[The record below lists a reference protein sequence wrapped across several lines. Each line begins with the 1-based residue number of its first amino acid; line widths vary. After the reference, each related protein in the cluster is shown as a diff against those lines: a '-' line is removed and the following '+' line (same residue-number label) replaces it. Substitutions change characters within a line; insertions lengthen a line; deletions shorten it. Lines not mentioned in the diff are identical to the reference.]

1 MTDRRP
7 DTLQPPYATGHRAA
21 YFAFDL
27 FPSTKGA
34 AVHIAQMA
42 DELFARFGG
51 GLLGVTGGGRLPRRQ
66 VEDGREIVRFDDA
79 VPNLLGRFEAFSS
92 WVAGHV
98 AEHAGTL
105 ELCHVRDPWGAL
117 PVVDAP
123 GRRYQVVYEVN
134 GLPSIELRHTRPGLP
149 ERTLA
154 KIRELERHCL
164 HAADAIIVPS
174 RVNAEAVRGY
184 GVPDGKVTVVPNG
197 ADVPDPR
204 PRPDDAPDRYIIYVG
219 ALQPWQGLDVLMR
232 AFARLADLP
241 DLRLVVC
248 SSVQARRAK
257 PLRRLAR
264 HLGVEDR
271 VEWRFTVPHAQ
282 VAAWL
287 QHAELSVAPLTACA
301 RNLDQGC
308 APLKVLESMAAGT
321 PVVASDLPVVRELMA
336 DREHGRLVPAD
347 RPAELAR
354 AVRVLLEYPDTARD
368 MGARAREHVA
378 STLTWDA
385 SRARLAE
392 VYRTLAAHPA
402 VPTRPMVPTVSAGT
416 ADSARPTLSARPVD
430 RW

>member
-1 MTDRRP
+1 MTSLD
-7 DTLQPPYATGHRAA
+7 HRAA

-27 FPSTKGA
+27 FPSAKGA

-42 DELFARFGG
+42 DELFTHFGG
-51 GLLGVTGGGRLPRRQ
+51 GLLGVTGGGPLPPRQ
-66 VEDGREIVRFDDA
+66 VEGAREIVRFGNA
-79 VPNLLGRFEAFSS
+79 LPNLLDRFEAFSA
-92 WVAGHV
+92 WVAGLV
-98 AEHAGTL
+98 AEQAGTL
-105 ELCHVRDPWGAL
+105 ELVHVRDPWGAL
-117 PVVDAP
+117 PVVAVPD
-123 GRRYQVVYEVN
+123 RRYRVVYEMN
-134 GLPSIELRHTRPGLP
+134 GLPSVELRHTRPGVP

-154 KIRELERHCL
+154 KIRELERRCL
-164 HAADAIIVPS
+164 AEADAVIVPS
-174 RVNAEAVRGY
+174 EVNARAVRAY
-184 GVPDGKVTVVPNG
+184 GVPDEKITVVPNG
-197 ADVPDPR
+197 ADVPEPPPR
-204 PRPDDAPDRYIIYVG
+204 PADAPERYLVYVG
-219 ALQPWQGLDVLMR
+219 ALQPWQGLDVLLR

-248 SSVQARRAK
+248 SSVPPRRAK

-271 VEWRFTVPHAQ
+271 VEWRFAVPHAD

-287 QHAELSVAPLTACA
+287 RHAEVSVAPLTACA

-321 PVVASDLPVVRELMA
+321 PVVASDLPVVRELMT

-354 AVRVLLEYPDTARD
+354 AVRVLLEYPEQARA

-378 STLTWDA
+378 ETLTWRA
-385 SRARLAE
+385 SRARLAG
-392 VYRTLAAHPA
+392 VYR
-402 VPTRPMVPTVSAGT
+402 S
-416 ADSARPTLSARPVD
+416 LSPQPLD

>member
-1 MTDRRP
+1 MNRMK
-7 DTLQPPYATGHRAA
+7 HRAA

-34 AVHIAQMA
+34 SVHIAEMA
-42 DELFARFGG
+42 DELFTHSGG
-51 GLLGVTGGGRLPRRQ
+51 GLLGVTGGGWLPSRQ
-66 VEDGREIVRFDDA
+66 VEGAREIVRFGDA
-79 VPNLLGRFEAFSS
+79 VPNLLDRFEAFSA
-92 WVAGHV
+92 WVAGLV

-105 ELCHVRDPWGAL
+105 ELVHVRDPWGAL
-117 PVVDAP
+117 PVVSAP
-123 GRRYQVVYEVN
+123 DRRYKVVYEVN
-134 GLPSIELRHTRPGLP
+134 GLPSIELRHTRPGVP

-154 KIRELERHCL
+154 KIRELERRCL
-164 HAADAIIVPS
+164 EAADAVIVPS
-174 RVNAEAVRGY
+174 RVNARAVRAY
-184 GVPDGKVTVVPNG
+184 GIPDEKITVVPNG
-197 ADVPDPR
+197 ADVPEPR
-204 PRPDDAPDRYIIYVG
+204 PRPEDAPGRYIVYVG
-219 ALQPWQGLDVLMR
+219 ALQPWQGLDVLLR

-248 SSVQARRAK
+248 SSVPPKRAK

-271 VEWRFTVPHAQ
+271 VEWRFTVPHAE

-287 QHAELSVAPLTACA
+287 EHAELAVAPLTACA

-321 PVVASDLPVVRELMA
+321 PVVASDLPVVRELMT

-354 AVRVLLEYPDTARD
+354 AVRVLLEYPEQARA

-378 STLTWDA
+378 RTLTWTD

-392 VYRTLAAHPA
+392 VYRTL
-402 VPTRPMVPTVSAGT
+402 S
-416 ADSARPTLSARPVD
+416 LLPVD